1 MDMHFDMA
9 QNTPVAGCGAAE
21 PCPASPCP
29 ASLAASSSCERC
41 GVRARAICATLDK
54 QELADLNRIGRRI
67 SLRAGQT
74 VMWEG
79 DDSTVV
85 ANVIEGTLKL
95 STATGDGRE
104 QIVGVVYPSDFIG
117 RPFGRRTPHSVT
129 ALTDARLCLFTRGA
143 FDGFARE
150 HPELGHRLLQRTL
163 DDLDRARG
171 WMLLLGRKSATEKV
185 ATFLLDTA
193 QRLEGT
199 EDGPNPR
206 FELPLSRQQMAD
218 VLGLT
223 IETVSRQM
231 TQLARQGVI
240 ALTGRRGVEI
250 RDADQLEML
259 AEGA

>member
-1 MDMHFDMA
+1 MHFDMA
-9 QNTPVAGCGAAE
+9 QNAPA
-21 PCPASPCP
+21 PSPASCDAADMCRTP
-29 ASLAASSSCERC
+29 APSQNACERC
-41 GVRARAICATLDK
+41 AVRTRAICATLDS
-54 QELADLNRIGRRI
+54 EEIAAMNRIGRRVT
-67 SLRAGQT
+67 LQAGQT

-117 RPFGRRTPHSVT
+117 RPFGRTTPHSVT

-150 HPELGHRLLQRTL
+150 HPDLEHRLLQRTL
-163 DDLDRARG
+163 DELDRARS
-171 WMLLLGRKSATEKV
+171 WMLLLGRKSAQEKV
-185 ATFLLDTA
+185 ATFLQDIA
-193 QRLEGT
+193 RRMAGDQDEEGRRHF
-199 EDGPNPR
+199 D
-206 FELPLSRQQMAD
+206 LPLSRQQMAD

-231 TQLARQGVI
+231 TQLARTGVI
-240 ALTGRRGVEI
+240 ALSGRRGVEI
-250 RDADQLEML
+250 RDLNRLENL